1 MAAYVGSARS
11 DENYKATGGK
21 AGDQRQKSTPD
32 YSGEVMMEKFYV
44 NKKGWYILRAKSVD
58 VAMGLAA
65 SMITACNNPN
75 VGYNQNDR
83 YGVVKAGT
91 ATKTKVNSDCSS
103 LVRTCVKEATGKDPG
118 DFSTADEVTVLMKT
132 NKFTK
137 LEYVEGTTL
146 YTGDILVTKT
156 KGHTAIVTSGA
167 ARTTAIKYYPVYQ
180 GNTTSIVDALRAVGE
195 KNTSFANRKK
205 IAIANNIKDYTGTAT
220 QNTKML
226 NLLKQGKLKKA

>member
-1 MAAYVGSARS
+1 MAAYIGSACC
-11 DENYKATGGK
+11 DENGRATGGK
-21 AGDQRQKSTPD
+21 AGDQKQKTTPD
-32 YSGEVMMEKFYV
+32 YAGEVKMEKFYV
-44 NKKGWYILRAKSVD
+44 SSKGWYILRAKSVD
-58 VAMGLAA
+58 VAMALAA

-75 VGYNQNDR
+75 IGYNQNDR
-83 YGVVKAGT
+83 YGVVKSGT
-91 ATKTKVNSDCSS
+91 ATKKKVNSDCSS

-118 DFSTADEVTVLMKT
+118 DFTTANEVDILMKT
-132 NKFTK
+132 TKFTK
-137 LEYVEGTTL
+137 LTYVSGTTL

-180 GNTTSIVDALRAVGE
+180 GNTTSIVDALHAVGE
-195 KNTSFANRKK
+195 KDASLTNRKK
-205 IAIANNIKDYTGTAT
+205 IAVANNIKDYKGTTT